1 MVLSKLREKKSSI
14 FLDYSIFGEVCVAH
28 CFSFCDVFWDFVCLR
43 IDSGLV
49 FRRFIYIIYMC
60 IIFKFNEI
68 FLFQKMLKY
77 EPSQRISA
85 KAALTHPYFSNVCK
99 QRPPQIMK

>member
-1 MVLSKLREKKSSI
+1 M
-14 FLDYSIFGEVCVAH
+14 
-28 CFSFCDVFWDFVCLR
+28 FVSVGV
-43 IDSGLV
+43 IH
-49 FRRFIYIIYMC
+49 
-60 IIFKFNEI
+60 FKFNEI

-99 QRPPQIMK
+99 QRPPQILK